1 MILLQANRIKKSFG
15 GRSILDEGG
24 LVVQEGE
31 RVGLVGV
38 NGAGKSTL
46 LKILA
51 GELKPDSGEV
61 VKARGLTKA
70 YLAQD
75 SGGLNSD
82 RTIRE
87 EMLTVFD
94 PLIVMEREL
103 RHMEKQ
109 MGENGAVHKQLLEN
123 YGRLSAQFKEQG
135 GFTCES
141 SIRAVLK
148 GLKLGDAD
156 ENTRVQTLSG
166 GQKTRLALAR
176 CLLSAPQLLMLDEPT
191 NYLDMENLG
200 WLEQYLR
207 DYRGAVLVV
216 SHDRYFLDA
225 VVKSIYEL
233 ENARLSRY
241 TGNYTAYAQE
251 KTGRRERQ
259 EREYSRQ
266 QSEIA
271 RQEDFVRRNMAAK
284 DTTGRAKSRLKML
297 EKMERVEKPAAI
309 RQTRF
314 SFDIS
319 RPSGSQVLRIE
330 GLSIGYDNSRQSSVA
345 DRRENDIRNNSRT
358 VLAAGIHLEISR
370 GERVALLGPNGAGKS
385 TLLKTIAGQIPP
397 LAGSILPGYHL
408 QTGYY
413 DQEQHGLH
421 PEKDVLHELWD
432 RYPHLE
438 EVAVRTVLGGFL
450 FSGDDV
456 FKKVASLSGGE
467 KSRLALASL
476 MLKKA
481 NFLLLDEPT
490 NHLDLLAREVLEDA
504 LAGYPGTILFVSHD
518 RYFINKITTRVLDLG
533 PDGVTSSL
541 GNYEDYA
548 ARKAGR
554 LAEAEG
560 APGTPRGQQKET
572 TAEREQY
579 LLRKDE
585 ERQKRK
591 TRRQIEDLEKSI
603 SALEE
608 RIATLQEELFLP
620 EVYQDV
626 TAYQG
631 REQALRKARSELE
644 GCMEQWLLLV
654 EE

>member
-1 MILLQANRIKKSFG
+1 MILLQAARIKKSFG
-15 GRSILDEGG
+15 GREILDEGN

-38 NGAGKSTL
+38 NGAGKSSL
-46 LKILA
+46 LKIMA
-51 GELKPDSGEV
+51 GELEPDAGEV
-61 VKARGLTKA
+61 VKARGLSMA

-75 SGGLNSD
+75 SGGLSSY

-87 EMLTVFD
+87 EMLAVFA
-94 PLIVMEREL
+94 PLIAMEKDL

-109 MGENGAVHKQLLEN
+109 MGEKSSVDKQLLDD

-156 ENTRVQTLSG
+156 ENTPVQTLSG

-176 CLLSAPQLLMLDEPT
+176 CLLAAPQLLMLDEPT

-225 VVKSIYEL
+225 VAKSIYEL
-233 ENARLSRY
+233 ENARLTRY
-241 TGNYTAYAQE
+241 TGNYTTFAQE
-251 KTGRRERQ
+251 KAGRRERQ

-266 QSEIA
+266 QAEIA
-271 RQEDFVRRNMAAK
+271 RLEDFVRRNMAAK
-284 DTTGRAKSRLKML
+284 DTAGRARSRLKTL
-297 EKMERVEKPAAI
+297 EKMERLEKPAAA

-314 SFDIS
+314 SFTVD
-319 RPSGSQVLRIE
+319 RPGGSQVLKIA
-330 GLSIGYDNSRQSSVA
+330 GLSIGYDNSRQSPVVG
-345 DRRENDIRNNSRT
+345 RRENEIRNSSRT
-358 VLAAGIHLEISR
+358 VLATGINFEISR
-370 GERVALLGPNGAGKS
+370 GERVALLGPNGVGKS
-385 TLLKTIAGQIPP
+385 TLLKTVAGLIPP

-421 PEKDVLHELWD
+421 PDQDVLHELWD

-467 KSRLALASL
+467 KSRLALAAL
-476 MLKKA
+476 MLKRA

-518 RYFINKITTRVLDLG
+518 RYFINKISTRVLELSSH
-533 PDGVTSSL
+533 GVTSSL

-554 LAEAEG
+554 MAEAEG
-560 APGTPRGQQKET
+560 APGAARGQQKET

-579 LLRKDE
+579 LQRKEE
-585 ERQKRK
+585 ERQNRK
-591 TRRQIEDLEKSI
+591 THRQIKDLEESI
-603 SALEE
+603 ATLEE
-608 RIATLQEELFLP
+608 RIAGLQEELFRP
-620 EVYQDV
+620 EVYQDI
-626 TAYQG
+626 TAYRE
-631 REQALRKARSELE
+631 REQTLVKAQVELE

-654 EE
+654 EG